1 MCLGFYNLIG
11 ESTDWVY
18 ITDIKGADMSTNDSR
33 DVTLEDLLGFVEA
46 LNMTESD
53 KELLEAATKF
63 LRWKPK
69 TIETIV
75 ESEEVVEESTPSVS
89 EVTAEEP
96 NVDKRQIFKL
106 VEEEWQELQGGM
118 KDLAKGDV
126 FYMRESTG
134 EVVADYAGCQV
145 FVAISDPR
153 PVVNEKN
160 ENVTGIEVAQ
170 DVRHTVDSLAVNM
183 DEYPS
188 KKETNE

>member
-1 MCLGFYNLIG
+1 
-11 ESTDWVY
+11 
-18 ITDIKGADMSTNDSR
+18 MSTNDSR